1 MRIYKIEVPKNTDL
15 NRYFEIMNVRGEQLE
30 QHDILKE
37 KLMSLLKTTQEQSQ
51 FAMIWDACSDM
62 SGYVQMKFNTENRN
76 IIFGSEWNSVPNL
89 ESLSGLSIYPQN
101 EKQTLRSILQSEKKI
116 ENSTD
121 KNYTDKDDNKIRFKS
136 IVDFSHFL
144 LHVLKIFITRENFD
158 NSDILI
164 PKQLDDSKLIQSFSS
179 VYNDG
184 TIDGKKIDK
193 SFFANKFI
201 VYLLKSRFLFDKY
214 IIKRE
219 YKNSAK
225 EEENFD
231 DDGFWSLKELIFAP
245 RNAHYYANTA
255 NILANENLMIQ
266 SCLRVS
272 IPSQKVSHWIT
283 TLLIWLYDA
292 KYEDMTEY
300 KDIAEKIAQESV
312 KVFLSDEKNFRLGVE
327 TPHLVFNY
335 LDYLLWMERDNVK
348 YKKHKFA
355 EFKFEFRNSVEHW
368 YPQHPNEETF
378 AKWND
383 VDLFGRLVD
392 RFGNLCLI
400 QRKENSRFSNLSPH
414 SKYDTYKKT
423 IERASLKLR
432 IMGEMTIDATE
443 WKDKLCAEHEKE
455 MLNLLRKACK
465 IEIVL

>member
-1 MRIYKIEVPKNTDL
+1 MSEIQKTENKENTITELQVLYDDNSTLFDKSKYIVPLYQRAFAWEDKEIRQLIEDINDCESNVSHYYLGSLIVNEKNGKFEVIDGQQRLTAIYLLLNYLNFSLPDKGLTYECRDNSNYTLEHLSDLLNKEKTEFLKNNLDRVENSLLSGSQCISDVICEKKIIKHKFIEKLKKVRIYKIEVPKNTDL

-164 PKQLDDSKLIQSFSS
+164 PKQLDDSKLLQSFSS

-245 RNAHYYANTA
+245 RKPT
-255 NILANENLMIQ
+255 IM
-266 SCLRVS
+266 
-272 IPSQKVSHWIT
+272 
-283 TLLIWLYDA
+283 
-292 KYEDMTEY
+292 
-300 KDIAEKIAQESV
+300 
-312 KVFLSDEKNFRLGVE
+312 
-327 TPHLVFNY
+327 
-335 LDYLLWMERDNVK
+335 
-348 YKKHKFA
+348 
-355 EFKFEFRNSVEHW
+355 
-368 YPQHPNEETF
+368 
-378 AKWND
+378 
-383 VDLFGRLVD
+383 
-392 RFGNLCLI
+392 LI
-400 QRKENSRFSNLSPH
+400 QQIF
-414 SKYDTYKKT
+414 
-423 IERASLKLR
+423 
-432 IMGEMTIDATE
+432 
-443 WKDKLCAEHEKE
+443 
-455 MLNLLRKACK
+455 
-465 IEIVL
+465 